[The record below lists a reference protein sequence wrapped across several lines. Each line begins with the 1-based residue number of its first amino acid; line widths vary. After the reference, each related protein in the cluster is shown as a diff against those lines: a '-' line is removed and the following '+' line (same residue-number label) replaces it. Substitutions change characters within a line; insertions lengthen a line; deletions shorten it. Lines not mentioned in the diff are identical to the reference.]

1 MQTKSVGA
9 ESNRKFESHELA
21 VRLDPPANQIGYL
34 EKFQHG
40 QIIVLPKEDLVVTY
54 YTNKPDSP
62 GKFQLKRKDRLFQS
76 VTWIVV
82 METMVKDQAKKDA
95 IQVTGPLNP

>member
-1 MQTKSVGA
+1 VTELIGVWMPGSLGATSRPISYVWRMQTKSVGA

-21 VRLDPPANQIGYL
+21 VRLGPPANQIGYL

-54 YTNKPDSP
+54 HTNKPDSP
-62 GKFQLKRKDRLFQS
+62 GKLQLKRKYRLF
-76 VTWIVV
+76 
-82 METMVKDQAKKDA
+82 
-95 IQVTGPLNP
+95 